1 MSQDPKSVP
10 SEQRYSRRQMVLYNR
25 VAAGVF
31 DPSNTRTKEEAAT
44 RGTDL
49 NAEAAPVKLDR
60 IPQLG

>member
-1 MSQDPKSVP
+1 
-10 SEQRYSRRQMVLYNR
+10 MVLYNR